1 MRAGEDE
8 REAAG
13 QKGHTYLTTGSVGMG
28 SERAGR

>member
-13 QKGHTYLTTGSVGMG
+13 RKGHAYLTTGSVGMG
-28 SERAGR
+28 SQCAGR